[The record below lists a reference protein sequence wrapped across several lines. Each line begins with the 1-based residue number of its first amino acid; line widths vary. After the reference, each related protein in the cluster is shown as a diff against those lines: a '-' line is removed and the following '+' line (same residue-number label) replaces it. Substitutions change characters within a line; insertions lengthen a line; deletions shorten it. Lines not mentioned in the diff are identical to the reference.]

1 MFGRPDRPGLRG
13 GEGEGEGEGVGELG
27 VLHWVW

>member
-13 GEGEGEGEGVGELG
+13 GEGGGEGAGELG